1 MGKRGG
7 RWLADQLGALWE
19 IEIENLDWNTMIV
32 VVAVEIE
39 EVDEGKHCVLQSKGR
54 ATINTDTH
62 THINTYMQT
71 MLGVST

>member
-1 MGKRGG
+1 MGKRGE

-32 VVAVEIE
+32 VVAVVVEIE

-62 THINTYMQT
+62 THTH
-71 MLGVST
+71 